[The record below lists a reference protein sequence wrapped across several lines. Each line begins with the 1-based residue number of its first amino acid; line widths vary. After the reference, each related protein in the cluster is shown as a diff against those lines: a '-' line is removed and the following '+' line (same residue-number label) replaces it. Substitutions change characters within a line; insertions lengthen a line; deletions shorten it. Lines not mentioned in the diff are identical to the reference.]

1 MTVETGQ
8 KSLMERAFD
17 QPALVKQVIQK
28 ARTEGILNTVDAV
41 RSKLESFVALGYSAA
56 GTVLEVGAGV
66 TEFHQGD
73 RVACAGVGYASHAEV
88 LAVPKNLCVRLPA
101 QVDFEAAAF
110 STLGAIAMQGV
121 RLTDPTLGEAVD
133 GRRLRLIGLTAVH
146 MLQALGCRGLWI

>member
-1 MTVETGQ
+1 MGAVAVTDVPARVLRTGFVLVRTAASLISAGTERMTVETGQ

-73 RVACAGVGYASHAEV
+73 RVACARVGYASHADLLALPNNWCV
-88 LAVPKNLCVRLPA
+88 LLPA
-101 QVDFEAAAF
+101 QIATEAT
-110 STLGAIAMQGV
+110 SV
-121 RLTDPTLGEAVD
+121 
-133 GRRLRLIGLTAVH
+133 
-146 MLQALGCRGLWI
+146 